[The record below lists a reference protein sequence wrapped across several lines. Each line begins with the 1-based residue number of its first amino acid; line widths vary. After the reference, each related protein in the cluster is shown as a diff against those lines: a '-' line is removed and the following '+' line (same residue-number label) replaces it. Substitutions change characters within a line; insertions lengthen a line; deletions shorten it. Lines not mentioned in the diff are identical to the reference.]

1 MDNRFGRR
9 EANYDALRVQTIA
22 TPGEV
27 DASVMLPWI
36 SVADYGATGNVTT
49 DDTTAINNAW
59 AALAAGGTL
68 VFPPGTYAVSDT
80 VNFKDKTNITVIGN
94 NATIVTKASS
104 NFANKTI
111 VDMAGALYCSVTSL
125 RIEST
130 LTSNKPAAGLVLGR
144 VDAGDGNSNYFE
156 ACWIS
161 GTYTYC
167 SVYDVGAELTTFMH
181 CRFHSTD
188 AVPLYYT
195 SSTDDANLVAQD
207 TVSNVCKR
215 FYSCTFAHYG
225 STAANVIESHGVT
238 KELSFRDCYVAMP
251 AGSHA
256 IHLSGTS
263 ASCDGL
269 IIDNM
274 RVEGTNHAN
283 SRLLYDAQD
292 TQLNNAQIGPFNW
305 TIESDYVIDMAS
317 TAMIYS
323 TIDMKSYLSGSTK
336 MLRCNT
342 VGNSYNFIRLRGSAM
357 IYVETNAGFYAN
369 FLIAYS
375 SGNPIAGYA
384 YGADYHLRQDNII
397 LRIYDTDTVAG
408 IASRRVYG
416 SELNTGTTPS
426 VTGHDWFL
434 LNYSGATTITNFTNP
449 IDGQTL
455 TLVAATGNATIAN
468 GTSIKLRGAVNW
480 TMPAG
485 STLTLIYYAA
495 GSAWYEVS
503 RMDNVSQPTTGSGSA
518 SFTQG
523 SGSAVN
529 DASTFDGYTIAQ
541 VVKALRDLRLIA

>member
-1 MDNRFGRR
+1 MDALGRS
-9 EANYDALRVQTIA
+9 NPHSDALRVQTLVF
-22 TPGEV
+22 PGAAA
-27 DASVMLPWI
+27 DTALNLPWVN
-36 SVADYGATGNVTT
+36 VADHGAMGNGTS
-49 DDTTAINNAW
+49 DDIAALNAAW

-68 VFPPGTYAVSDT
+68 LFPPGTYAVSDT
-80 VNFKDKTNITVIGN
+80 VNFKDKANITVIGN
-94 NATIVTKASS
+94 NATIITKASS
-104 NFANKTI
+104 NFTNKTI
-111 VDMAGALYCSVTSL
+111 VDMAGSQYCSVTSL

-161 GTYTYC
+161 GTFTYC
-167 SVYDVGAELTTFMH
+167 SVYDCGAELTTFIH
-181 CRFHSTD
+181 CRFHTTD

-225 STAANVIESHGVT
+225 SAATNVIESHGVT

-251 AGSHA
+251 ANSHA

-283 SRLLYDAQD
+283 SRMLYDAQD
-292 TQLNNAQIGPFNW
+292 TALNNAQIGPFNW

-317 TAMIYS
+317 APILYS
-323 TIDMKSYLSGSTK
+323 TIDMKSLLYGSTK
-336 MLRCNT
+336 MMRLNA
-342 VGNSYNFIRLRGSAM
+342 VGNSYNFIRMRGSAM
-357 IYVETNAGFYAN
+357 IYVESGAGFYAN

-375 SGNPIAGYA
+375 SGNPIAGSA
-384 YGADYHLRQDNII
+384 TGADYHLRQDNIV
-397 LRIYDTDTVAG
+397 LRLYEYDTVAG
-408 IASRRVYG
+408 IASRRIYG

-434 LNYSGATTITNFTNP
+434 LNYSSGTTITNFTNP
-449 IDGQTL
+449 IDGQIL
-455 TLVAATGNATIAN
+455 TLVAATGNATIAH
-468 GTSIKLRGAVNW
+468 GTNIKLSEAVNW